1 MGVVPSHMG
10 DMCACVEYVMDS
22 LKRQEEAMN
31 TRDNPLALFDK
42 LLRFVL
48 CAHRDTGMMA

>member
-42 LLRFVL
+42 CYGLFYVPIE
-48 CAHRDTGMMA
+48 TQE